1 MGRPCFLRPSFGHCL
16 FTEHSVF
23 PEALVLPKL
32 PKALKRRC
40 QAVSGTDVHDTKIQR
55 HLAVPQSAE
64 VRTFQ
69 KLCAQEH
76 RLIIHNTFISH

>member
-1 MGRPCFLRPSFGHCL
+1 M
-16 FTEHSVF
+16 
-23 PEALVLPKL
+23 
-32 PKALKRRC
+32 
-40 QAVSGTDVHDTKIQR
+40 SGTDVHDTKIQR

-76 RLIIHNTFISH
+76 RLIIHNTFISHNDFVRGSSASDHVLPKKHREHLQSVQ